1 MKNISKSKLLNI
13 LVRTIIIAIVITIVI
28 TIFIN
33 YKKLYT
39 DNYVFSDNI
48 QIEYHKDENN
58 INYRSPSMDIKIE
71 NVIRE
76 NSNIDMWVV
85 DIKVKSAN
93 QIKSAF
99 AGNKFT
105 LKEKEKTSTI
115 AKRNNAILAINGS
128 AYGFNDKGFVIR
140 DKVLYRETSLDV
152 GPLIIKDNGDFA
164 IYDQGKKTGQEML
177 DLGAMH
183 VYDFGPDLIRDG
195 DIVDYGDT
203 WYKDDKQPRT
213 VIGQKGSLE
222 YVIIVVDGRSRKS
235 EGMSLYDVALE
246 LENRGC
252 YVGYN
257 LDGGGST
264 TLYFNGKVL
273 NNPSDIL
280 GERKISDILY
290 FTD

>member
-1 MKNISKSKLLNI
+1 MKNMLKRKILNI
-13 LVRTIIIAIVITIVI
+13 IVITVVLAIVIIIIT
-28 TIFIN
+28 TIFVN
-33 YKKLYT
+33 YKKLDT
-39 DNYVFSDNI
+39 DSYVFSDNT
-48 QIEYHKDENN
+48 QIEYYKDENY

-71 NVIRE
+71 NIIRE
-76 NSNIDMWVV
+76 NPNIDMWVAN
-85 DIKVKSAN
+85 IKVKSAN

-99 AGNKFT
+99 AGDKFT

-128 AYGFNDKGFVIR
+128 AYGFNEKGFVIR
-140 DKVLYRETSLDV
+140 DKWIYRESTLDN

-164 IYDQGKKTGQEML
+164 IYDMGEKTGKEML

-183 VYDFGPDLIRDG
+183 TYDYGPDLIREN
-195 DIVDYGDT
+195 IIMDYGDS
-203 WYKDDKQPRT
+203 WYRNDKQPRT
-213 VIGQKGSLE
+213 AIGQKGPLE
-222 YVIIVVDGRSRKS
+222 YVIIVVDGRSQKS

-246 LENRGC
+246 LKNRGC

-264 TLYFNGKVL
+264 TLYFNGEVL
-273 NNPSDIL
+273 NSPSDLL